1 MILHKGEILFR
12 QGDTGPLYHL
22 HKGLLKIVRIQED
35 GNAYLVNLIVPGET
49 IPHHSLISPGPCF
62 GTAIALTTCE
72 IEVIPSAAWYH
83 ALSEQPAKYRDI
95 ALLLQN
101 KVRMMQERMDQMTE
115 TNPAER
121 LRRLQGW
128 MEGYLAPEKM
138 TDVLTQSEIGQ
149 LIGLR
154 RETVNRFLRAGT
166 SEEQEPDL

>member
-1 MILHKGEILFR
+1 M
-12 QGDTGPLYHL
+12 
-22 HKGLLKIVRIQED
+22 
-35 GNAYLVNLIVPGET
+35 
-49 IPHHSLISPGPCF
+49 
-62 GTAIALTTCE
+62 
-72 IEVIPSAAWYH
+72 IPSTAWYH

-115 TNPAER
+115 TSPAER

-128 MEGYLAPEKM
+128 LEGYLAPEKM

-154 RETVNRFLRAGT
+154 RETVNRLLRAGT
-166 SEEQEPDL
+166 SEVQEPDL